1 MGGLSLVAGGRRKVP
16 AMSEAPRPQT
26 AEGCRSCGAAIATD
40 ARFCSHC
47 GVAIWLGASLQVDES
62 GLEQDRRVVTVL
74 FADMVRSTELA
85 ERLDPEDMRGILE
98 SLFNVLATE
107 LRRFGATIDKYA
119 GDAVMATFGAPVA
132 HEDDVARALACAI
145 AMQDAVSKMYEPR
158 GGVDQPRVGIRIGIS
173 TGPVVAG
180 PLESQVQRA
189 YTVVGDT
196 VHVAQRLQALAQRG
210 DIIVEALTHRLAYQ
224 RFAFESL
231 GIVRV
236 KGRSASLLAYR
247 LVGLRT
253 QTGGG
258 ASSPTPL
265 GTELVGR
272 DVELAAVREAVAT
285 VANGSGRV
293 VFVTGEAGVGKSRL
307 VAEARR
313 ADAQRPMLLREGRAA
328 SSGRTT
334 SYMPFVEVLR
344 QDAGINDR
352 DTETESW
359 QKLESRVQQLFPE
372 EAADLLPPLGT
383 LAGYAGRVD
392 MADRVRYVDAN
403 AMKPRVF
410 AAARK
415 YLLRLTAE
423 LPTALVFEDWHW
435 ADTSSSELLAHVI
448 PLVESAPLLVAVT
461 GRDEPDS
468 PSARLL
474 ELVRRDHRERLVE
487 VPLRPLGEDDSARL
501 AANLFGARELAPD
514 LRAFVVRKADGN
526 PFFIEELVR
535 TLIDV
540 HVVERDEEER
550 TWRATK
556 ELDQVVIPDSLRGL
570 IRARIDRLEDDAR
583 QVLKV
588 ASVIGRS
595 FPDRLLRALLPDQI
609 TIDRAVG
616 DLYIAGFIR
625 ERRRVPEL
633 EHVFKHALVH
643 DAAYES
649 ILLQQR
655 RELHRLVATTIE
667 RVCAD
672 RLDDF
677 FSVLAFQFTNAGDW
691 AKAREYLIKAGD
703 QAVRIAADAEA
714 LALYREAFAAHERAF
729 GEGWEPAERGVLER
743 KMGEALLRRGVHVEA
758 REHLERSLTY
768 LGRAFPRSRSA
779 VRLAVLGHVLRQA
792 GHRLTPIL
800 FRPRPTAH
808 IEEVIRTSETM
819 SWIDFFAD
827 PERFVLTALRALNY
841 SEEAGYV
848 FGIGYGST
856 GFGFVC
862 SALPQHRAAGW
873 YFRRALPIA
882 ERSGHP
888 LAIGLAYTGLGY
900 HAQHALGDKGA
911 AVAFYEKATSAYRQS
926 GDLWRWSP
934 PASLWSQLLRYL
946 GETDRAMRMAEEI
959 VRAGEEGGDAV
970 MRMTGLLRLGCA
982 LMQAGDLDRAEAA
995 LRATIELGE
1004 RIPDYQ
1010 HLVCAQ
1016 GFLGATL
1023 LQRKRVSEAITLL
1036 EDAAALTAQH
1046 QVRTFYATQARIS
1059 LAEAYLSAAEAGDA
1073 AAMSKARSAMNRSM
1087 TQGRTDIEAR
1097 PPAFRVKGTL
1107 CWLDG
1112 RQQEA
1117 RSAWGRSL
1125 AWARDTGGRYD
1136 EGLTLVEIGRRT
1148 RDRDAVDRAV
1158 TVFEQVG
1165 AREEMQHALDLM

>member
-1 MGGLSLVAGGRRKVP
+1 M
-16 AMSEAPRPQT
+16 
-26 AEGCRSCGAAIATD
+26 AE
-40 ARFCSHC
+40 
-47 GVAIWLGASLQVDES
+47 LGTSLQVSEA
-62 GLEQDRRVVTVL
+62 GHGRDRRVVTVL
-74 FADMVRSTELA
+74 FADMVSSTELA

-98 SLFNVLATE
+98 SLFNALATE
-107 LRRFGATIDKYA
+107 LRRFGASIDKYA

-132 HEDDVARALACAI
+132 HEDDVARALACGI
-145 AMQDAVSKMYEPR
+145 AMQDAVSRMNELTN
-158 GGVDQPRVGIRIGIS
+158 GGERMRVGIRIGIS

-180 PLESQVQRA
+180 PLESEVQRA

-196 VHVAQRLQALAQRG
+196 VNIAQRLQAMAHRG
-210 DIIVEALTHRLAYQ
+210 EILVEELTHKLAYQ

-231 GIVRV
+231 GQVRV
-236 KGRSASLLAYR
+236 KGRSAPLLAYR
-247 LVGLRT
+247 LVGART
-253 QTGGG
+253 QTAAGVSG
-258 ASSPTPL
+258 SPSM
-265 GTELVGR
+265 GTDLVGR
-272 DVELAAVREAVAT
+272 DAPLAAVREAVAT
-285 VANGSGRV
+285 VTGGAGRV

-313 ADAQRPMLLREGRAA
+313 AEAQRPMLLREGRAA
-328 SSGRTT
+328 SGGQTT
-334 SYMPFVEVLR
+334 SYGPFIEILR
-344 QDAGINDR
+344 QDAGINDL
-352 DTETESW
+352 DTEAEGW
-359 QKLESRVQQLFPE
+359 QKLETRLRQLFGGE
-372 EAADLLPPLGT
+372 TEDLLPPLGT
-383 LAGYAGRVD
+383 LAGYAARVALD
-392 MADRVRYVDAN
+392 ESVRYVDAN
-403 AMKPRVF
+403 AMKPRLF

-435 ADTSSSELLAHVI
+435 ADTSSSELLAHLI
-448 PLVESAPLLVAVT
+448 PLVESAPLLIAVT
-461 GRDEPDS
+461 GRDEPNS
-468 PSARLL
+468 PAAQLL
-474 ELVRRDHRERLVE
+474 ELVRRDHRQRLVE
-487 VPLRPLGEDDSARL
+487 VPLEPLGEDDSARM
-501 AANLFGARELAPD
+501 AASLFGTTELGSD
-514 LRAFVVRKADGN
+514 LRALVLGKTDGN
-526 PFFIEELVR
+526 PLFIEELVR
-535 TLIDV
+535 MLIDV
-540 HVVERDEEER
+540 RAVEWNEQEHR
-550 TWRATK
+550 WRATK
-556 ELDQVVIPDSLRGL
+556 ELDRVAIPDTLRGL
-570 IRARIDRLEDDAR
+570 IRARIDRLEDDAH

-595 FPDRLLRALLPDQI
+595 FGDKLLHALLPDQVA
-609 TIDRAVG
+609 TDSALG
-616 DLYIAGFIR
+616 DLYAAGFIR

-649 ILLQQR
+649 ILLQER
-655 RELHRLVATTIE
+655 RELHGLVATTIE
-667 RVCAD
+667 REYAD

-758 REHLERSLTY
+758 QEHLERSLTY
-768 LGRAFPRSRSA
+768 LGRPFPRSRSA

-792 GHRLTPIL
+792 GHRLTPIF
-800 FRPRPTAH
+800 FRAKPSAH

-841 SEEAGYV
+841 SEESGYI

-856 GFGFVC
+856 GIGFVC
-862 SALPQHRAAGW
+862 SALPQHGAAGW
-873 YFRRALPIA
+873 YFRRALPVA

-888 LAIGLAYTGLGY
+888 LAIGLAYTGLGF
-900 HAQHALGDKGA
+900 HAQHALGDQGA
-911 AVAFYEKATSAYRQS
+911 AGAYYEKATSTYRES

-934 PASLWSQLLRYL
+934 PASLLSQLLRYL

-982 LMQAGDLDRAEAA
+982 LMQAGDLDRAEDA
-995 LRATIELGE
+995 LRATIELGD

-1016 GFLGATL
+1016 GFLGAAL
-1023 LQRKRVSEAITLL
+1023 LQRKRVSEATTLL
-1036 EDAAALTAQH
+1036 EEAAALTAQH
-1046 QVRTFYATQARIS
+1046 QVRTFYATQARTS
-1059 LAEAYLSAAEAGDA
+1059 LAEAYLATAEAGDG
-1073 AAMSKARSAMNRSM
+1073 AAMSKARSAVNLCMA
-1087 TQGRTDIEAR
+1087 QGRTDIEAR
-1097 PPAFRVKGTL
+1097 APAFRVKGTL
-1107 CWLDG
+1107 SWLNG

-1117 RSAWGRSL
+1117 RSAWDRSL

-1136 EGLTLVEIGRRT
+1136 GGLTLVEIGRRT
-1148 RDRDAVDRAV
+1148 HDRDAVDQAV

-1165 AREEMQHALDLM
+1165 ARAEMQRALDLM

>member
-1 MGGLSLVAGGRRKVP
+1 MP
-16 AMSEAPRPQT
+16 AMGEPR
-26 AEGCRSCGAAIATD
+26 
-40 ARFCSHC
+40 
-47 GVAIWLGASLQVDES
+47 LGTSLQVADGGHEK
-62 GLEQDRRVVTVL
+62 DRRVVTVL

-98 SLFNVLATE
+98 SLFDALATE

-145 AMQDAVSKMYEPR
+145 AMQDAVSKMNDLHR
-158 GGVDQPRVGIRIGIS
+158 SADRARVGIRIGIS

-196 VHVAQRLQALAQRG
+196 VNVAQRLQALAQRG
-210 DIIVEALTHRLAYQ
+210 EIIVEALTHRLAYQ

-231 GIVRV
+231 GHVRV
-236 KGRSASLLAYR
+236 KGRSAPLLAYR
-247 LVGLRT
+247 LVGFRT

-258 ASSPTPL
+258 TGSPTSL

-272 DVELAAVREAVAT
+272 DVELAAVREAVAN

-313 ADAQRPMLLREGRAA
+313 AEAQRPMLLREGRAI

-334 SYMPFVEVLR
+334 SYGPFIEILR

-359 QKLESRVQQLFPE
+359 RKLESRVRQLFPA
-372 EAADLLPPLGT
+372 EAEDLLPPLGT
-383 LAGYAGRVD
+383 LAGYAGRVALD
-392 MADRVRYVDAN
+392 ESVRYVDAN
-403 AMKPRVF
+403 AMKPRLF

-468 PSARLL
+468 PAAQLL
-474 ELVRRDHRERLVE
+474 ELVRRDHRQRLVE
-487 VPLRPLGEDDSARL
+487 VPLEPLGEDDSARM
-501 AANLFGARELAPD
+501 AASLFGTTQLTSD
-514 LRAFVVRKADGN
+514 LRALVLGKTDGN
-526 PFFIEELVR
+526 PLFIEELVR
-535 TLIDV
+535 MLIDV
-540 HVVERDEEER
+540 RAVEWDEEER
-550 TWRATK
+550 RWRATK
-556 ELDQVVIPDSLRGL
+556 ELNRVAIPDTLRGL
-570 IRARIDRLEDDAR
+570 IRARIDRLGDDAR

-595 FPDRLLRALLPDQI
+595 FGDRLLHALLPDQI
-609 TIDRAVG
+609 ATDRALG
-616 DLYIAGFIR
+616 DLYTAGFIR

-633 EHVFKHALVH
+633 EHIFKHALVH

-667 RVCAD
+667 RDYAD

-677 FSVLAFQFTNAGDW
+677 FSVLAFQFANAGEW

-729 GEGWEPAERGVLER
+729 GERWEPAERGVLEG
-743 KMGEALLRRGVHVEA
+743 KMGEALLRRGVHFEA
-758 REHLERSLTY
+758 RDHLERSLTY
-768 LGRAFPRSRSA
+768 LGRPFPRSRSG
-779 VRLAVLGHVLRQA
+779 VRLAVLGHALRQA
-792 GHRLTPIL
+792 GHRLTPMF
-800 FRPRPTAH
+800 FRAKPAAH

-848 FGIGYGST
+848 FGTAYGST
-856 GFGFVC
+856 GIGFVC
-862 SALPQHRAAGW
+862 SALPQHRVAAW
-873 YFRRALPIA
+873 YYRRALAIA

-888 LAIGLAYTGLGY
+888 LAIGLAYTGLGF
-900 HAQHALGDKGA
+900 HAQHALGDHGA
-911 AVAFYEKATSAYRQS
+911 AGAYYEKATSAYRES

-946 GETDRAMRMAEEI
+946 GETDRAVRMAEEI

-970 MRMTGLLRLGCA
+970 MRMTGLLRRGCA
-982 LMQAGDLDRAEAA
+982 LMQAGDLDQAESA

-1010 HLVCAQ
+1010 HLVCAH
-1016 GFLGATL
+1016 GFLGAAL
-1023 LQRKRVSEAITLL
+1023 LHRARVDEATRLL
-1036 EDAAALTAQH
+1036 EDAAALAARH

-1059 LAEAYLSAAEAGDA
+1059 LAEAHLSTAEAGNS
-1073 AAMSKARSAMNRSM
+1073 AAMGRARSAVKRCMS
-1087 TQGRTDIEAR
+1087 QGRLDIEAR

-1107 CWLDG
+1107 CWLNG
-1112 RQQEA
+1112 RREEA
-1117 RSAWGRSL
+1117 RIAWDRSL
-1125 AWARDTGGRYD
+1125 AWAHDTGGRYD
-1136 EGLTLVEIGRRT
+1136 EGLTLLEIGRRT
-1148 RDRDAVDRAV
+1148 GDRNAIERAG
-1158 TVFEQVG
+1158 TVFEEIG
-1165 AREEMQHALDLM
+1165 ARARLQQALALV